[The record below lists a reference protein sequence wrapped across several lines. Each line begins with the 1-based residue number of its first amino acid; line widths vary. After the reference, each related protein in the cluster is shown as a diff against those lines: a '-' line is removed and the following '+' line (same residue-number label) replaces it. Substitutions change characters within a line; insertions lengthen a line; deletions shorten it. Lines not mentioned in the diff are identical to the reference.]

1 MKVIINDCFG
11 GYSLNESL
19 RERLGLDYFEQ
30 SDDENR
36 TRVDIIAEVERSDY
50 EDAPHSALVVCD
62 IPAEATDYIITEYD
76 GLEDLYY
83 VLDGKIHRYGS
94 EA

>member
-19 RERLGLDYFEQ
+19 RKRLGLGYGEQ

-36 TRVDIIAEVERSDY
+36 TRADIIAEVERSDY
-50 EDAPHSALVVCD
+50 EDSPHSALIVCD
-62 IPAEATDYIITEYD
+62 IPEEATDWMVTEYD

-83 VLDGKIHRYGS
+83 VVDGKIHRY
-94 EA
+94 E